1 MNGLYH
7 FLKGKG
13 LLVASLV
20 GLTLTIVF
28 FAIMVAGVPDVS
40 HLATDKEKREAL
52 YPVASF
58 DPFLYINEFL
68 VIFAFFVVLPA
79 GAALGVFRNPKA
91 SLFGLIGVVVVV
103 VLFAIFYASASGEM
117 TPSGIKMGLTA
128 GNMKI
133 VDACIYISYLFIG
146 ASIAVPV
153 GMSIFGAIKNR

>member
-20 GLTLTIVF
+20 GLALTLIF
-28 FAIMVAGVPDVS
+28 FVVMVSGIPDVS
-40 HLATDKEKREAL
+40 MLPDDRAKREAL

-58 DPFLYINEFL
+58 DPFLYLNEFL
-68 VIFAFFVVLPA
+68 IIFAFFVVLPA
-79 GAALGVFRNPKA
+79 AAALGVSRNPKG
-91 SLFGLIGVVVVV
+91 SIFGLIGIVVVVA
-103 VLFAIFYASASGEM
+103 LFGIFYASASGEM
-117 TPSGIKMGLTA
+117 TPSGIKMGLSA

-133 VDACIYISYLFIG
+133 VDACIYVSYLFIG

-153 GMSIFGAIKNR
+153 GMAVFGAIKNR